1 LVHTG
6 GNYLGPTVPENIG
19 QLGSLTHL
27 DLSRNGITA
36 LGEALF
42 GLTRLSTLVLSRN
55 SLAQLPPLI
64 DQLTALTCLK
74 VAPRH
79 DTTRHDTTRH
89 DTTRHDTTRHDTT
102 HSNVVVES
110 RWRLTMD

>member
-1 LVHTG
+1 LVLHTG

-64 DQLTALTCLK
+64 GQLTALTCLK
-74 VAPRH
+74 V
-79 DTTRHDTTRH
+79 
-89 DTTRHDTTRHDTT
+89 RHDTT
-102 HSNVVVES
+102 HVNVVVEL

>member
-1 LVHTG
+1 MCARFCLSPPG

-27 DLSRNGITA
+27 DISRNGVTA

-55 SLAQLPPLI
+55 SIAELPALI
-64 DQLTALTCLK
+64 GQLTALTCLK
-74 VAPRH
+74 VRFVRALASGGLR
-79 DTTRHDTTRH
+79 R
-89 DTTRHDTTRHDTT
+89 
-102 HSNVVVES
+102 
-110 RWRLTMD
+110 